1 MTQMQSP
8 YEEQSD
14 VKLYQEPDRTS
25 IMAIFSLIFAI
36 GGCCT
41 LGITSIPAILLGVF
55 GLFGISRSKGRVGG
69 TGIGIAGIL
78 IGIISLALW
87 IGLLLGG
94 GGMIKTFLNQLG
106 GTVETA
112 LLEVQAD
119 NFDAARLELTGPL
132 SNTTDAELVAFRE
145 SYRSTL
151 GDLVSKPDGLGD
163 WWAGYAAVF
172 EQFEPYS
179 GQQGYMPMP
188 MHFDSGWALV
198 IYVMDTQSTNGNMPG
213 LLAIIIV
220 DSQGNEYT
228 LPIGSGSGSS
238 QGGDV
243 PDGELPAADMP
254 APGDEPGQVEP
265 ELEPDV
271 DPEP

>member
-25 IMAIFSLIFAI
+25 IMAIFSLVFGI
-36 GGCCT
+36 GGCC
-41 LGITSIPAILLGVF
+41 LAITSIPAILLGVF

-69 TGIGIAGIL
+69 TGLGIAGIL

-132 SNTTDAELVAFRE
+132 TNTTDAELIAFRE

-163 WWAGYAAVF
+163 WWAGYAAVI
-172 EQFEPYS
+172 ELFEPYS

-228 LPIGSGSGSS
+228 LPTGSGSGSS
-238 QGGDV
+238 PQVDMPDTPV
-243 PDGELPAADMP
+243 PDNEDESGGSEPA
-254 APGDEPGQVEP
+254 EPSVP
-265 ELEPDV
+265 
-271 DPEP
+271 